1 MQSHEDALRDR
12 VADFVRNRVMPCEPV
27 LDAGGPG
34 AAAALRGLRARAR
47 QEGLWALPL
56 PAELGGRGLSFERYA
71 ALAEAEGASDHGP
84 AALGSA
90 SLLDAAMLWKHGGHR
105 IREEY
110 PARLAAGE
118 LRACYAM
125 TEPDT
130 PGTEPLR
137 TATRAEE
144 QPGGGWRVSGRKWF
158 VSGAAGADLVTV
170 LARTDG
176 EPGDREGLSLLVVP
190 TGSPGF
196 RVVRELP
203 VFGAGGQWEIDFDRV
218 PVDADHLLGRRGEA
232 LAIAAERLQTGRT
245 LRCLRWLGQA
255 QRAFDLMC
263 LRANSRTGSRGPL
276 AGHQLVQSHVFEAL
290 LALRTTRPLVHE
302 AAAKIAA
309 GLDAHVEVG
318 LAKVAAA
325 RMLQQVADAA
335 IQVHGAA
342 GLGPDTPLP
351 ALFRTGRAAR
361 ILDGP
366 DELHVTSVARR
377 VLRTYEK
384 SGKSGKYENDGK
396 DGTYEQCAS

>member
-1 MQSHEDALRDR
+1 MRGRVAEFVRDR
-12 VADFVRNRVMPCEPV
+12 VMRLEPV
-27 LDAGGPG
+27 IDAGGPA
-34 AAAALRGLRARAR
+34 AAAALRDLRAQAK
-47 QEGLWALPL
+47 EAGLWALPL
-56 PAELGGRGLSFERYA
+56 PVELGGQGLPLAQYA
-71 ALAEAEGASDHGP
+71 RIAEAEGASDHGP

-90 SLLDAAMLWKHGGHR
+90 SLLDATMLWNHGSDR
-105 IREEY
+105 VRERY
-110 PARLAAGE
+110 PARLASGE

-130 PGTEPLR
+130 PGTDPFL

-144 QPGGGWRVSGRKWF
+144 QPDGSWRVSGRKWF
-158 VSGAAGADLVTV
+158 TSGAADADLVTV

-176 EPGDREGLSLLVVP
+176 DPGDRTGLSLLLVP

-203 VFGAGGQWEIDFDRV
+203 LFGATGQWEIAFDRV
-218 PVDADHLLGRRGEA
+218 AVPADHLVGKRGHA
-232 LAIAAERLQTGRT
+232 LAIAGERLQLGRT

-263 LRANSRTGSRGPL
+263 ERAGSRSGSRGPL
-276 AGHQLVQSHVFEAL
+276 AGHQLVQQHVFEAL

-302 AAAKIAA
+302 AADRIAA

-366 DELHVTSVARR
+366 DELHISSVARR
-377 VLRTYEK
+377 VLRAYEP
-384 SGKSGKYENDGK
+384 
-396 DGTYEQCAS
+396 

>member
-1 MQSHEDALRDR
+1 MQSQEDALRDR
-12 VADFVRNRVMPCEPV
+12 VAEFVRTRVMPCEPV
-27 LDAGGPG
+27 LDAGGPH
-34 AAAALRGLRARAR
+34 AAAALRELQAQAR

-56 PAELGGRGLSFERYA
+56 PAELGGQGLPFARYA
-71 ALAEAEGASDHGP
+71 RLAEAEGASDHGP

-90 SLLDAAMLWKHGGHR
+90 SLLDATMLWKHGGDR
-105 IREEY
+105 IRGRY

-130 PGTEPLR
+130 PGTDPFA

-144 QPGGGWRVSGRKWF
+144 QPDGSWRVSGRKWF
-158 VSGAAGADLVTV
+158 VSGAGGADLVTV

-190 TGSPGF
+190 TDSPGF
-196 RVVRELP
+196 HVVRELP
-203 VFGAGGQWEIDFDRV
+203 VLGAGGQWEIRFEGV
-218 PVDADHLLGRRGEA
+218 GVDADHLLGGRGQA
-232 LAIAAERLQTGRT
+232 LSIAAERLRLGRT

-263 LRANSRTGSRGPL
+263 VRACSRTGSRGAL

-335 IQVHGAA
+335 VQVHGAA

-351 ALFRTGRAAR
+351 ALLRTGRAAR

-377 VLRTYEK
+377 VLRAYE
-384 SGKSGKYENDGK
+384 GGA
-396 DGTYEQCAS
+396 T